1 MIRRPPRS
9 TRTDTLFPDTTLF
22 RSLGDVGDRGGA
34 AAAPA
39 GFLGQ
44 NRSSVVR
51 SMPRSIGKAQCLVII
66 EAVRGRSRVRRQGQF
81 RKRLE
86 IGDRGVAPPPGIMVL
101 DRKDRQGLGLA
112 FTMDV
117 AGEPHPAATT
127 RP

>member
-1 MIRRPPRS
+1 MRIS
-9 TRTDTLFPDTTLF
+9 DW
-22 RSLGDVGDRGGA
+22 SSDVCSSDL

-81 RKRLE
+81 RPRLE
-86 IGDRGVAPPPGIMVL
+86 IGDRGVAPQPGLLVL
-101 DRKDRQGLGLA
+101 ARTERPGTGIAFTLDLPVEPRPDTLPDRQSGREGKSRQA
-112 FTMDV
+112 S
-117 AGEPHPAATT
+117 GN
-127 RP
+127 